1 MVPIVTVFYSN
12 ESGNSK
18 ALLQQINNFNLMDQL
33 SIKFINIDNSEMKNL
48 VIKKFLVVPSI
59 VVLQQDEVS
68 LYTGENVFEWFNAF
82 ESSVMEENSSED
94 EFEQVEDQIQPS
106 ILNNKNNEESE
117 PPTKKTI
124 MEIAAELS
132 KARDNDKL

>member
-68 LYTGENVFEWFNAF
+68 LYTGENAFEWFNMF
-82 ESSVMEENSSED
+82 LEEKQPKEHSETYTEGLINQNNNQQNND
-94 EFEQVEDQIQPS
+94 VPKS
-106 ILNNKNNEESE
+106 ILEL
-117 PPTKKTI
+117 
-124 MEIAAELS
+124 AAEIS
-132 KARDNDKL
+132 KDREANF